1 MRLDRF
7 ISRQV
12 VHPFCGSGSAEYL
25 PILMYHSIADE
36 AERGV
41 SPYYRI
47 ATSPEIFR
55 QHMQALKSNGYRAV
69 DLKTAVTALLNGP
82 KEKLAV
88 VTFDDGYKN
97 FLTAAVPVLK
107 QFNFTATMF
116 LPTAFIGKDRRS
128 FKDRECLTWNEVKE
142 LHRAG
147 MHFGSHTVTHP
158 KLVELDW
165 PQIKTELADSKKEIE
180 NQLGVAADTFAYPF
194 AFPET
199 NKNFVRRLSETL
211 TETGYVCCATTR
223 IGRAKPGDDLMQLKR
238 LPANSCDDAKLFQ
251 AKLDGAYDWIAP
263 LQAGV
268 KKIKS
273 VISPARTKTAHA

>member
-1 MRLDRF
+1 
-7 ISRQV
+7 
-12 VHPFCGSGSAEYL
+12 
-25 PILMYHSIADE
+25 MYHSIADE

-41 SPYYRI
+41 SPYYRT
-47 ATSPEIFR
+47 ATSPEIFAR
-55 QHMQALKSNGYRAV
+55 HMQALKSNGYRAV

-180 NQLGVAADTFAYPF
+180 NQLGTAADTFAYPF

-199 NKNFVRRLSETL
+199 NKDFVRRLSETL